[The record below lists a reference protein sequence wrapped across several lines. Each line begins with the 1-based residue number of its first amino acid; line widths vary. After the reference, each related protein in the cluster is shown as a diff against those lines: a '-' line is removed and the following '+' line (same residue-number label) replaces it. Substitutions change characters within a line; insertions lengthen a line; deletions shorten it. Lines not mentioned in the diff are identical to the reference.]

1 MTALPT
7 LLDPDDLLTMP
18 DGDRY
23 ELVGGHLKELHM
35 GAFADE
41 LLANLL
47 RLFGNHVIPGKLGRV
62 YTQTGYV
69 CFPNDAR
76 KVRKPDLSFVAHG
89 RLVGDRSPEG
99 WIKIAP
105 DLAAE
110 VVSPNDLYEEVE
122 EKVNEY
128 LAAGVRLVW
137 VVSPG
142 SKTVVVRRPD
152 GTAAVV
158 GPAGELSGEDVVPGF
173 ACKVAD
179 LFV

>member
-7 LLDPDDLLTMP
+7 LLDPDDLLAMP

-23 ELVGGHLKELHM
+23 ELVGGRLKELHM

-47 RLFGNHVIPGKLGRV
+47 RLFGNHVIPGKLGRLYV
-62 YTQTGYV
+62 QTGYV
-69 CFPNDAR
+69 CFPDDPR
-76 KVRKPDLSFVAHG
+76 KVRKPDLSFVARG

-99 WIKIAP
+99 WIRIAP

-110 VVSPNDLYEEVE
+110 VVSPNDLFEEVE
-122 EKVNEY
+122 EKVKEY
-128 LAAGVRLVW
+128 RTAGVKLIW
-137 VVSPG
+137 VISPK
-142 SKTVVVRRPD
+142 SRTVLVRRLD
-152 GTAAVV
+152 GTCAELDD
-158 GPAGELSGEDVVPGF
+158 AGELSGEGVVPGF
-173 ACKVAD
+173 ACTVAD

>member
-1 MTALPT
+1 MTATPT
-7 LLDPDDLLTMP
+7 LLDPDDLLTIR

-23 ELVGGHLKELHM
+23 ELVGGRLKELHM

-41 LLANLL
+41 LLANLIHA
-47 RLFGNHVIPGKLGRV
+47 FGRHILPAKLGRM
-62 YTQTGYV
+62 YSQTGYV
-69 CFPNDAR
+69 CFPDDPR

-89 RLVGDRSPEG
+89 RLIGDRSPEG
-99 WIKIAP
+99 WITIAP

-128 LAAGVRLVW
+128 LAVGVRLVW
-137 VVSPG
+137 VVSPL
-142 SKTVVVRRPD
+142 SRTVVVRRPD

-158 GPAGELSGEDVVPGF
+158 GPAGTLAGEDVVPGF
-173 ACKVAD
+173 ACPVAD

>member
-7 LLDPDDLLTMP
+7 LLDPEDLLTMP

-69 CFPNDAR
+69 CFPDDAR

-99 WIKIAP
+99 WIRIAP

-122 EKVNEY
+122 LPPKLSGFFACSDNGCWVNNFTL
-128 LAAGVRLVW
+128 LAPSRAALGERDPFHERLVIL
-137 VVSPG
+137 
-142 SKTVVVRRPD
+142 R
-152 GTAAVV
+152 
-158 GPAGELSGEDVVPGF
+158 AGNR
-173 ACKVAD
+173 
-179 LFV
+179 